1 MNGVSLRRINRTHNP
16 TSGSIGLNSY
26 DITIDMSD
34 TTAGVDRSA
43 SQSTYTPLYFNET
56 KSEGGNSVI
65 ATQNIP
71 YEAITPNVNLFVPN
85 QTSLDASIRTVS
97 GTSISGNEVS
107 FVDKGFE
114 PVVLN
119 ATNYLPDPRIIAS
132 KINEKNILTTLPGNK
147 SLTLL
152 MNMSTDNS
160 RLSPVIDTTRV
171 NMITTSNRINSVIT
185 NYATDSRVDS
195 MFEDPSDCQ
204 YVTKSISLKNPAS
217 SIKVYLNAHV
227 NNYSDLRVFYSIS
240 NEDVADPIFTPFP
253 GYANL
258 DQNGQVINL
267 EDNNGTSDVLVDKN
281 YVLQSVSDSDS
292 YSNYEFTANDLAE
305 FKYFRIKIVMTSTN
319 QAYVPK
325 IKTMRAI
332 ALA

>member
-1 MNGVSLRRINRTHNP
+1 
-16 TSGSIGLNSY
+16 
-26 DITIDMSD
+26 
-34 TTAGVDRSA
+34 
-43 SQSTYTPLYFNET
+43 
-56 KSEGGNSVI
+56 
-65 ATQNIP
+65 
-71 YEAITPNVNLFVPN
+71 
-85 QTSLDASIRTVS
+85 
-97 GTSISGNEVS
+97 
-107 FVDKGFE
+107 
-114 PVVLN
+114 
-119 ATNYLPDPRIIAS
+119 
-132 KINEKNILTTLPGNK
+132 
-147 SLTLL
+147 
-152 MNMSTDNS
+152 MSTDNS

-185 NYATDSRVDS
+185 NYATDPRVDS

-217 SIKVYLNAHV
+217 AVKVYLNAHV

-258 DQNGQVINL
+258 DQNGQVINP

>member
-1 MNGVSLRRINRTHNP
+1 
-16 TSGSIGLNSY
+16 
-26 DITIDMSD
+26 
-34 TTAGVDRSA
+34 
-43 SQSTYTPLYFNET
+43 
-56 KSEGGNSVI
+56 
-65 ATQNIP
+65 
-71 YEAITPNVNLFVPN
+71 
-85 QTSLDASIRTVS
+85 
-97 GTSISGNEVS
+97 
-107 FVDKGFE
+107 
-114 PVVLN
+114 
-119 ATNYLPDPRIIAS
+119 
-132 KINEKNILTTLPGNK
+132 
-147 SLTLL
+147 
-152 MNMSTDNS
+152 
-160 RLSPVIDTTRV
+160 
-171 NMITTSNRINSVIT
+171 
-185 NYATDSRVDS
+185 

-258 DQNGQVINL
+258 DQNGRVINL